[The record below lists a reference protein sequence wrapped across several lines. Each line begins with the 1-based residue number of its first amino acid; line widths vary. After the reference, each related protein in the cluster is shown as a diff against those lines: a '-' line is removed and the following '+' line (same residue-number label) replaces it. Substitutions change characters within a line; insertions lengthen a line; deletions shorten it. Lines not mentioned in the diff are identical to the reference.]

1 MMNNHRK
8 NALIF
13 LGAFVCC
20 FLWGSAFPGIKIG
33 YSLWGISGDDTW
45 QIIRFAGIRFFLAG
59 ALVIAFASL
68 MRRRL
73 LLPEKNELGKIAFL
87 SLFQTVGQYILFY
100 LGLAH
105 TTGVNSAVVDS
116 LTSFFAIM
124 VASLFMKMEQL
135 TPRKIAGCVLGFAGV
150 LLINLSAEGFSFRPL
165 GDGMVALSAL
175 CYGISSSLIKKYSA
189 NHDTVLFS
197 GYQFMM
203 GGVAMTIVGQAGTAL
218 SGEPS
223 AAVTA
228 PLGAAGILLY
238 LALVSSVAY
247 TLWGILLKTSDVSKI
262 SIFGFMNPVI
272 GVILSA
278 LLLGEAGELGLKH
291 AGALL
296 LICAGIVAVNLSP
309 KKIFHKKTAKI
320 TL

>member
-1 MMNNHRK
+1 MMNTHRK

-87 SLFQTVGQYILFY
+87 SLFQTIGQYILFY

-116 LTSFFAIM
+116 LTSFFAII

-218 SGEPS
+218 SGESS

-278 LLLGEAGELGLKH
+278 ILLGEAGELGLKH

-309 KKIFHKKTAKI
+309 KKVFHKKTAKI

>member
-1 MMNNHRK
+1 MMNTHRK

-45 QIIRFAGIRFFLAG
+45 QIIRFAGIRFFIAG

-116 LTSFFAIM
+116 LTSFFAII
-124 VASLFMKMEQL
+124 VASLFMKMERL

-309 KKIFHKKTAKI
+309 KKVFHKKTARI

>member
-1 MMNNHRK
+1 MMNTHRK

-116 LTSFFAIM
+116 LTSFFAII

-197 GYQFMM
+197 GYQFMI

-309 KKIFHKKTAKI
+309 KKDFHKKTAKI

>member
-68 MRRRL
+68 MRRKL

-116 LTSFFAIM
+116 LTSFFAII
-124 VASLFMKMEQL
+124 VASLFMKMERL

-197 GYQFMM
+197 GYQFMI

-309 KKIFHKKTAKI
+309 KKVFHKKTAKI

>member
-1 MMNNHRK
+1 MMNTHRK

-116 LTSFFAIM
+116 LTSFFAII
-124 VASLFMKMEQL
+124 VASLFTKMERL

-197 GYQFMM
+197 GYQFMI

-309 KKIFHKKTAKI
+309 KKVFHKKIAKI

>member
-1 MMNNHRK
+1 MMNTHRK

-13 LGAFVCC
+13 LVAFVCC
-20 FLWGSAFPGIKIG
+20 FLCGSAFPGIKIG

-116 LTSFFAIM
+116 LTSFFAII

-309 KKIFHKKTAKI
+309 KKVFHKKTAKI

>member
-1 MMNNHRK
+1 MMNTHRK

-116 LTSFFAIM
+116 LTSFFAII
-124 VASLFMKMEQL
+124 VASLFMKMERL

-197 GYQFMM
+197 GYQFMI

-309 KKIFHKKTAKI
+309 KKVFHKKIAKI

>member
-1 MMNNHRK
+1 MNTHRK

-116 LTSFFAIM
+116 LTSFFAII
-124 VASLFMKMEQL
+124 VASLFMKMERL

-203 GGVAMTIVGQAGTAL
+203 GGVAMTIVGQAGTEL

-309 KKIFHKKTAKI
+309 KKVFHKKTAKI

>member
-1 MMNNHRK
+1 MMNTHRK

-33 YSLWGISGDDTW
+33 YSLWRISGDDTW

-68 MRRRL
+68 MRHRL

-116 LTSFFAIM
+116 LTSFFAII

-309 KKIFHKKTAKI
+309 KKVFHKKTAKI

>member
-1 MMNNHRK
+1 MMNTHRK

-59 ALVIAFASL
+59 VLVIAFASL

-116 LTSFFAIM
+116 LTSFFAII

-197 GYQFMM
+197 GYQFMI

-309 KKIFHKKTAKI
+309 KKVFHKKTAKI

>member
-1 MMNNHRK
+1 MNNHRK

-68 MRRRL
+68 MRRKL

-116 LTSFFAIM
+116 LTSFFAII

-197 GYQFMM
+197 GYQFMI

-309 KKIFHKKTAKI
+309 KKVFHKKTAKI

>member
-1 MMNNHRK
+1 MNTHRK

-87 SLFQTVGQYILFY
+87 SLFQTIGQYILFY

-116 LTSFFAIM
+116 LTSFFAII
-124 VASLFMKMEQL
+124 VASLFMKMERL

-296 LICAGIVAVNLSP
+296 LICAGIIAVNLSP
-309 KKIFHKKTAKI
+309 KKVFHKKTAKI

>member
-1 MMNNHRK
+1 MNTHRK

-116 LTSFFAIM
+116 LTSFFAII
-124 VASLFMKMEQL
+124 VASLFMKMERL

-197 GYQFMM
+197 GYQFMI

-309 KKIFHKKTAKI
+309 KKVFHKKIAKI

>member
-116 LTSFFAIM
+116 LTSFFAII

-175 CYGISSSLIKKYSA
+175 CYGISSSLIKKYST

-309 KKIFHKKTAKI
+309 KKVFHKKTAKI

>member
-1 MMNNHRK
+1 MMNTHRK

-116 LTSFFAIM
+116 LTSFFAII
-124 VASLFMKMEQL
+124 VASLFMKMERL

-309 KKIFHKKTAKI
+309 KKVFHKKTAKI

>member
-1 MMNNHRK
+1 MMNTHRK

-116 LTSFFAIM
+116 LTSFFAII
-124 VASLFMKMEQL
+124 VASLFMKMERL

-203 GGVAMTIVGQAGTAL
+203 GGVAMTIVGQAGTEL

-309 KKIFHKKTAKI
+309 KKVFHKKTAKI

>member
-1 MMNNHRK
+1 MMNTHRK

-116 LTSFFAIM
+116 LTSFFAII
-124 VASLFMKMEQL
+124 VASLFMKMERL

-228 PLGAAGILLY
+228 PLGAAEILLY

-309 KKIFHKKTAKI
+309 KKDLHKKTAKI

>member
-1 MMNNHRK
+1 M
-8 NALIF
+8 
-13 LGAFVCC
+13 GD
-20 FLWGSAFPGIKIG
+20 AFPGIKID

-87 SLFQTVGQYILFY
+87 SLFQTIGQYILFY

-116 LTSFFAIM
+116 LTSFFAII
-124 VASLFMKMEQL
+124 VASLFMKMERL

-309 KKIFHKKTAKI
+309 KKVFHKKTAKI

>member
-1 MMNNHRK
+1 MMNTHRK

-87 SLFQTVGQYILFY
+87 SLFQTIGQYILFY

-116 LTSFFAIM
+116 LTSFFAII
-124 VASLFMKMEQL
+124 VASLFMKMERL

-296 LICAGIVAVNLSP
+296 LICAGIIAVNLSP
-309 KKIFHKKTAKI
+309 KKVFHKKTAKI

>member
-1 MMNNHRK
+1 MMNTHRK

-33 YSLWGISGDDTW
+33 YSLWGISGDGTW

-116 LTSFFAIM
+116 LTSFFAII
-124 VASLFMKMEQL
+124 VASLFMKMERL

-309 KKIFHKKTAKI
+309 KKVFHKKTAKI

>member
-1 MMNNHRK
+1 MMNTHRK

-87 SLFQTVGQYILFY
+87 SLFQTIGQYILFY

-116 LTSFFAIM
+116 LTSFFAII
-124 VASLFMKMEQL
+124 VASLFMKMERL

-309 KKIFHKKTAKI
+309 KKVFHKKTAKI

>member
-1 MMNNHRK
+1 MMNTHRK

-116 LTSFFAIM
+116 LTSFFAII
-124 VASLFMKMEQL
+124 VASLFMKMERL

-197 GYQFMM
+197 GYQFMI

-309 KKIFHKKTAKI
+309 KKVFHKKTAKI

>member
-1 MMNNHRK
+1 MNTHRK

-116 LTSFFAIM
+116 LTSFFAII

-218 SGEPS
+218 
-223 AAVTA
+223 
-228 PLGAAGILLY
+228 
-238 LALVSSVAY
+238 
-247 TLWGILLKTSDVSKI
+247 
-262 SIFGFMNPVI
+262 
-272 GVILSA
+272 
-278 LLLGEAGELGLKH
+278 
-291 AGALL
+291 
-296 LICAGIVAVNLSP
+296 
-309 KKIFHKKTAKI
+309 
-320 TL
+320 

>member
-1 MMNNHRK
+1 MMNTHRK

-116 LTSFFAIM
+116 LTSFFAII
-124 VASLFMKMEQL
+124 VASLFMKMERL

-197 GYQFMM
+197 GYQFMI

-223 AAVTA
+223 AAVIA

-278 LLLGEAGELGLKH
+278 LLLGEADELGMKH

-309 KKIFHKKTAKI
+309 QKDLHKKTAKI

>member
-1 MMNNHRK
+1 MNTHRK

-116 LTSFFAIM
+116 LTSFFAII
-124 VASLFMKMEQL
+124 VASLFMKMERL

-309 KKIFHKKTAKI
+309 KKVFHKKIAKI